1 MGRQTTLK
9 HLQIYLP
16 DGMRDV
22 ISEVAHEQG
31 YKVISDY
38 VRDVLESDIKK
49 YRPDISLTIKRG
61 KQS

>member
-1 MGRQTTLK
+1 
-9 HLQIYLP
+9 
-16 DGMRDV
+16 MRDV